1 LKTGAWTCDSNGIP
15 NLVPEKREAI
25 AEIRRILKPGGRVQ
39 IADIVMGTEL
49 PESAREDIDLW
60 AG

>member
-1 LKTGAWTCDSNGIP
+1 
-15 NLVPEKREAI
+15 VPEKREAI
-25 AEIRRILKPGGRVQ
+25 AEIRRILKPGGRVH

-60 AG
+60 TG